1 MIDATVEEIRKL
13 AEIQQAV
20 SLKYAGRPS
29 HDVRVWGQ
37 LRDELTTKMR
47 EAGFDCIVNLEERGA
62 NWYPVVEITGRT
74 DAHIQSIVDSEGLDI
89 ERHRYEA
96 ARVTSDELKQEG
108 ANTDLLMG

>member
-13 AEIQQAV
+13 AAIQQEV
-20 SLKYAGRPS
+20 SSHYTGLPS
-29 HDVRVWGQ
+29 RDVRVWAG
-37 LRDELTTKMR
+37 LRDELTYKVR
-47 EAGFDCIVNLEERGA
+47 SAGFECVVNLEERGD

-74 DAHIQSIVDSEGLDI
+74 DARAQAVVDAEGLDL

-96 ARVTSDELKQEG
+96 GHVTSSELRSEG